1 VALLVLLEPEVLVG
15 LVVVQA
21 ASLVLLEPEVLVA
34 AVLE

>member
-1 VALLVLLEPEVLVG
+1 LEPEVLVG